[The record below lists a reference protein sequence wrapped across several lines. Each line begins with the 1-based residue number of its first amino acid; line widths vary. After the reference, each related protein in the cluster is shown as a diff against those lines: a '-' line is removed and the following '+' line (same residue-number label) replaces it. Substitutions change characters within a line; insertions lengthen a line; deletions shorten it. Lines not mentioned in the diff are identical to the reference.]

1 MTDMLDC
8 RLLPSDL
15 AVESRVGEET
25 VLLHLESGTYYG
37 LDPLGT
43 RIWEQIKQGVA
54 IMDICTSIVH
64 DFDMPIETVRE
75 DVRAFLADLLSQGIL
90 VEP

>member
-1 MTDMLDC
+1 MTDLLAR
-8 RLLPSDL
+8 RLLPSEL

-43 RIWEQIKQGVA
+43 RIWEQIKDGMA
-54 IMDICTSIVH
+54 ILDICAAIAQ
-64 DFDMPIETVRE
+64 DFDTPIETVSE
-75 DVRAFLADLLSQGIL
+75 DARAFLADLLGQGIL
-90 VEP
+90 VEA